1 MIYLL
6 DKKGIRTVAPRVK
19 LPPPP
24 RLGLG
29 FGLNHFEPI
38 VWNLILPERKSKNS
52 SEYLKSKF
60 LNGNLS
66 NAPALEFQEFVKLS
80 FQTDFLEYN

>member
-1 MIYLL
+1 M
-6 DKKGIRTVAPRVK
+6 
-19 LPPPP
+19 
-24 RLGLG
+24 
-29 FGLNHFEPI
+29 HFEPI

-66 NAPALEFQEFVKLS
+66 NAPALEFQEFVTLS